1 MLPALAMRGW
11 HCTLGPAPGKIWRG
25 CHDKDGPLQIPESF
39 GMRPREPLHQET
51 AVFRIDN
58 FLRTPAFTFVR
69 AAALIRIQGIVAPC
83 LRSFAEDGVPAAYQ
97 NGGALS
103 WFAFLVFLL
112 ATPIVLM
119 CHSAWRICLTLCFG
133 LVGVGCSISEECL
146 DPTCAGQHH
155 KIAIQKEES
164 CRHDAN
170 DASMLMCD
178 KLHIP
183 LNSGLFGATACTA
196 SEHHHAEE

>member
-25 CHDKDGPLQIPESF
+25 CHDKDGPLQIPEWF

-51 AVFRIDN
+51 AVSESTIFCGR
-58 FLRTPAFTFVR
+58 
-69 AAALIRIQGIVAPC
+69 
-83 LRSFAEDGVPAAYQ
+83 LRS
-97 NGGALS
+97 LS
-103 WFAFLVFLL
+103 YGLLRSSGFKRLLHRVCEVLLKMACQLHTKTAVHSHGSPFWCFLL
-112 ATPIVLM
+112 AAPIVLM
-119 CHSAWRICLTLCFG
+119 CDSARRICLTLCFG

-146 DPTCAGQHH
+146 DPTCAGRHH

-164 CRHDAN
+164 CRHEAN

-183 LNSGLFGATACTA
+183 LNSGLLGATACTA
-196 SEHHHAEE
+196 SEHHHVEE